1 MSDTT
6 KWQSVCSKCGK
17 GGSSTTRP
25 TNLGRPGGNPP
36 HIGGTCPSSS
46 DGKHKPT
53 WKKA

>member
-1 MSDTT
+1 MGE

-17 GGSSTTRP
+17 GGMSTNSSGRP
-25 TNLGRPGGNPP
+25 TRNPP
-36 HIGGTCPSSS
+36 VIGGHCPNSS